1 MEQNYES
8 VTGFQ
13 HLEHTGPQNQ
23 VSHLKIVP
31 TTPEISICDNQNIW
45 HVKDSERSPSIL
57 VLAHNNML
65 QITTTMMSRTSHF
78 SPNRYE
84 HKKNLNYAL

>member
-23 VSHLKIVP
+23 VSHPKIVP

-45 HVKDSERSPSIL
+45 HVKESERSPKYTGIS
-57 VLAHNNML
+57 
-65 QITTTMMSRTSHF
+65 T
-78 SPNRYE
+78 
-84 HKKNLNYAL
+84 